1 MPSIKLLDKDTINK
15 IAAGEVIERPASVVK
30 ELLENAIDSGASLIT
45 LEIKDGGTSLIR
57 VTDNGCGIS
66 KDDIKCAFLRHA
78 TSKIKSSD
86 DLSSVLS
93 LGFRGEALASI
104 AAVSRTELITKT
116 TATITGV
123 RYAIEGGEELC
134 FEDIG
139 APDGTTIIV
148 RDLFYNTPARKKFLK
163 SASTEGSH
171 VAELIE
177 KLSLSHPEISIR
189 FINNN
194 QTKFQTSGNN
204 SLRDIIYN
212 IYGKEIAAGLIP
224 INEDGG
230 LVKLSGYIGRPEVS
244 RGNRNLEISFING
257 RYIKSNIIYK
267 AIENGYGNH
276 MMQHQFPLAILSYE
290 INTELVDVNVHP
302 TKQEVRFSDSSYIYD
317 FTLKAIE
324 NALNSTLLVKNISL
338 DNAKDKT
345 AEDSK
350 TKERAPEPFEISRNI
365 LKNEGNGE
373 HEHEQGE
380 NHAGNFKEALPDIS
394 NISYDTLGKAKAITI
409 NEQLSLADE
418 YIKPDNVPSFTIIGQ
433 VFNTYW
439 IVQMGSSMYI
449 IDQHAAHEK
458 VLYERY
464 IKLIKGSSVEAQFI
478 NPPIVLTLTDSEL
491 NLTLSYK
498 DKLKRLGFEIDEF
511 GDREIVVRTIP
522 LMLPSINKE
531 ELLKEMIGGLSEDTG
546 LSSDISLLEDRVAT
560 MACKAAVKGGSRLS
574 YKEIV
579 NLIDEMLRLDNPFNC
594 PHGRP
599 TIIEITK
606 AELERKFKRI
616 L

>member
-1 MPSIKLLDKDTINK
+1 MSVIKLLDKDTINK

-30 ELLENAIDSGASLIT
+30 ELLENAIDSGATQIT
-45 LEIKDGGTSLIR
+45 LEIKDGGISLIR
-57 VTDNGCGIS
+57 VTDNGCGIA

-78 TSKIKSSD
+78 TSKIRSSE
-86 DLSSVLS
+86 DLLSVLS

-116 TATITGV
+116 TDTITGV
-123 RYAIEGGEELC
+123 RYAIEGGEEIA

-139 APDGTTIIV
+139 APNGTTIII

-212 IYGKEIAAGLIP
+212 IYGKEIANSLLP
-224 INEDGG
+224 INEEGS
-230 LVKLSGYIGRPEVS
+230 LLKLSGYIGKPEIS
-244 RGNRNLEISFING
+244 RGNRNLEICFING

-276 MMQHQFPLAILSYE
+276 MMQHQFPLAILSYD

-302 TKQEVRFSDSSYIYD
+302 TKQEVRFSDSNYIYD

-324 NALNSTLLVKNISL
+324 KTLANSLLVKNISL
-338 DNAKDKT
+338 DNAAKAKIVVSS
-345 AEDSK
+345 ELSR
-350 TKERAPEPFEISRNI
+350 ERSPEPFEVSRNI
-365 LKNEGNGE
+365 IKNESDTE
-373 HEHEQGE
+373 KD
-380 NHAGNFKEALPDIS
+380 FKKTEDINS
-394 NISYDTLGKAKAITI
+394 KPRSDIKYDTENKPDNITI
-409 NEQLSLADE
+409 KEQLSLADE
-418 YIKPDNVPSFTIIGQ
+418 YIKPDKSQNFTIIGQ

-439 IVQMGSSMYI
+439 IVQYNNSMYI

-464 IKLIKGSSVEAQFI
+464 IKLIKNSTVNAQYI
-478 NPPIVLTLTDSEL
+478 NPPIVLSLTDSEL
-491 NLTLSYK
+491 NLTLNFK
-498 DKLKRLGFEIDEF
+498 NEFKALGFEIDEF
-511 GDREIVVRTIP
+511 GDREIVVRSIP
-522 LMLPSINKE
+522 LILPSINKE
-531 ELLKEMIGGLSEDTG
+531 ELLKEMIGELSEDTG
-546 LSSDISLLEDRVAT
+546 LSSDMSLLQDRVAT

-579 NLIDEMLRLDNPFNC
+579 NLIDEMLNLDNPFNC

>member
-45 LEIKDGGTSLIR
+45 LEIKDGGISLIR

-78 TSKIKSSD
+78 TSKIKSLD

-212 IYGKEIAAGLIP
+212 IYGKEIAACLIP
-224 INEDGG
+224 INEDGS

-267 AIENGYGNH
+267 AIESGYGNH

-373 HEHEQGE
+373 HEHEQGK
-380 NHAGNFKEALPDIS
+380 NHAENFKEALPDIS

-418 YIKPDNVPSFTIIGQ
+418 YIKPDNVPSFIIIGQ

-498 DKLKRLGFEIDEF
+498 DELKRLGFEIDEF

-606 AELERKFKRI
+606 SELERKFKRI

>member
-1 MPSIKLLDKDTINK
+1 MSVIKLLDKDTINK

-30 ELLENAIDSGASLIT
+30 ELLENAIDSGATQIT
-45 LEIKDGGTSLIR
+45 LEIKDGGISLIR
-57 VTDNGCGIS
+57 VTDNGCGIA

-78 TSKIKSSD
+78 TSKIRSSE

-116 TATITGV
+116 TDTITGV
-123 RYAIEGGEELC
+123 RYAIEGGEEIA

-139 APDGTTIIV
+139 APNGTTIII

-163 SASTEGSH
+163 AASTEGSH

-177 KLSLSHPEISIR
+177 KLSFSHPEISIR

-212 IYGKEIAAGLIP
+212 IYGKEIASSLLP
-224 INEDGG
+224 INEEGS
-230 LVKLSGYIGRPEVS
+230 LLKLSGYIGKPEIS
-244 RGNRNLEISFING
+244 RGNRNLEICFING

-276 MMQHQFPLAILSYE
+276 MMQHQFPLAILSYD

-302 TKQEVRFSDSSYIYD
+302 TKQEVRFSDSNYIYD

-324 NALNSTLLVKNISL
+324 KTLANSLLVKNISL
-338 DNAKDKT
+338 DNAAKAKIVVSS
-345 AEDSK
+345 ELSR
-350 TKERAPEPFEISRNI
+350 ERSPEPFEVSRNI
-365 LKNEGNGE
+365 IKNESDTE
-373 HEHEQGE
+373 KD
-380 NHAGNFKEALPDIS
+380 FKKTEDINS
-394 NISYDTLGKAKAITI
+394 KPRSDIKYDTENKPDNITI
-409 NEQLSLADE
+409 KEQLSLADE
-418 YIKPDNVPSFTIIGQ
+418 YIKPDKSQNFTIIGQ

-439 IVQMGSSMYI
+439 IVQYNNSMYI

-464 IKLIKGSSVEAQFI
+464 IKLIKNSTVNSQYI
-478 NPPIVLTLTDSEL
+478 NPPIVLSLTDSEL
-491 NLTLSYK
+491 NLTLNFK
-498 DKLKRLGFEIDEF
+498 NEFKALGFEIDEF
-511 GDREIVVRTIP
+511 GDREIVVRSIP
-522 LMLPSINKE
+522 LILPSINKE
-531 ELLKEMIGGLSEDTG
+531 ELLKEMIGELSEDTG
-546 LSSDISLLEDRVAT
+546 LSSDISLLQDRVAT

-579 NLIDEMLRLDNPFNC
+579 NLIDEMLNLDNPFNC

>member
-78 TSKIKSSD
+78 TSKIESLD

-116 TATITGV
+116 TDTITGV

-148 RDLFYNTPARKKFLK
+148 RDLFYNTPVRKKFLK

-224 INEDGG
+224 INEDGS

-380 NHAGNFKEALPDIS
+380 NHAENFKEALPDIS

-439 IVQMGSSMYI
+439 IVQIDSSMYI

-498 DKLKRLGFEIDEF
+498 DELKRLGFEIDEF

-606 AELERKFKRI
+606 SELERKFKRI

>member
-78 TSKIKSSD
+78 TSKIESLD

-116 TATITGV
+116 TDTITGV

-212 IYGKEIAAGLIP
+212 IYGKEIAASLIP

-373 HEHEQGE
+373 HKHEQGE
-380 NHAGNFKEALPDIS
+380 NHAENFKEALPDIS

-498 DKLKRLGFEIDEF
+498 DELNRLGFEIDEF

-606 AELERKFKRI
+606 SELERKFKRI

>member
-1 MPSIKLLDKDTINK
+1 MSVIKLLDKDTINK

-30 ELLENAIDSGASLIT
+30 ELLENAIDSGATQIT
-45 LEIKDGGTSLIR
+45 LEIKDGGISLIR
-57 VTDNGCGIS
+57 VTDNGCGIA

-78 TSKIKSSD
+78 TSKIRSSE
-86 DLSSVLS
+86 DLLSVLS

-116 TATITGV
+116 TDTITGV
-123 RYAIEGGEELC
+123 RYAIEGGEEIA

-139 APDGTTIIV
+139 APNGTTIII

-212 IYGKEIAAGLIP
+212 IYGKEIASSLLP
-224 INEDGG
+224 INEEGS
-230 LVKLSGYIGRPEVS
+230 LLKLSGYIGKPEIS
-244 RGNRNLEISFING
+244 RGNRNLEICFING

-276 MMQHQFPLAILSYE
+276 MMQHQFPLAILSYD

-302 TKQEVRFSDSSYIYD
+302 TKQEVRFSDSNYIYD

-324 NALNSTLLVKNISL
+324 KTLANSLLVKNISL
-338 DNAKDKT
+338 DNAAKAKIVVSS
-345 AEDSK
+345 ELSR
-350 TKERAPEPFEISRNI
+350 ERSPEPFEVSRNI
-365 LKNEGNGE
+365 IKNESDTE
-373 HEHEQGE
+373 KD
-380 NHAGNFKEALPDIS
+380 FKKTEDINS
-394 NISYDTLGKAKAITI
+394 KPRLDIKYDTENKPDNITI
-409 NEQLSLADE
+409 KEQLSLADE
-418 YIKPDNVPSFTIIGQ
+418 YIKPDKSQNFTIIGQ

-439 IVQMGSSMYI
+439 IVQYNNSMYI

-464 IKLIKGSSVEAQFI
+464 IKLIKNSTVNSQYI
-478 NPPIVLTLTDSEL
+478 NPPIVLSLTDSEL
-491 NLTLSYK
+491 NLTLNFK
-498 DKLKRLGFEIDEF
+498 NEFKALGFEIDEF
-511 GDREIVVRTIP
+511 GDREIVVRSIP
-522 LMLPSINKE
+522 LILPSINKE
-531 ELLKEMIGGLSEDTG
+531 ELLKEMIGELSEDTG
-546 LSSDISLLEDRVAT
+546 LSSDMSHLQDRVAT

-574 YKEIV
+574 NKEIV
-579 NLIDEMLRLDNPFNC
+579 NLIDEMLNLDNPFNC

>member
-1 MPSIKLLDKDTINK
+1 MSVIKLLDKDTINK

-30 ELLENAIDSGASLIT
+30 ELLENAIDSGATQIT
-45 LEIKDGGTSLIR
+45 LEIKDGGISLIR
-57 VTDNGCGIS
+57 VTDNGCGIA

-78 TSKIKSSD
+78 TSKIRSSE

-116 TATITGV
+116 TDTITGV
-123 RYAIEGGEELC
+123 RYAIEGGEEIA

-139 APDGTTIIV
+139 APNGTTIII

-204 SLRDIIYN
+204 SLKDIIYN
-212 IYGKEIAAGLIP
+212 IYGKEIASSLLS
-224 INEDGG
+224 INEEGS
-230 LVKLSGYIGRPEVS
+230 LLKLRGYIGKPEIS
-244 RGNRNLEISFING
+244 RGNRNLEICFING

-276 MMQHQFPLAILSYE
+276 MMQHQFPLAILSYD

-302 TKQEVRFSDSSYIYD
+302 TKQEVRFSDSNYIYD

-324 NALNSTLLVKNISL
+324 KTLANSLLVKNISL
-338 DNAKDKT
+338 DNSVKAKIVVSS
-345 AEDSK
+345 ELSR
-350 TKERAPEPFEISRNI
+350 ERSPEPFEVSRNI
-365 LKNEGNGE
+365 IKNESDTE
-373 HEHEQGE
+373 KD
-380 NHAGNFKEALPDIS
+380 FKKTEDINS
-394 NISYDTLGKAKAITI
+394 KPRSDIKYDTKNKPDNITI
-409 NEQLSLADE
+409 KEQLSLADE
-418 YIKPDNVPSFTIIGQ
+418 YIKPDKVPSFTIVGQ

-439 IVQMGSSMYI
+439 IVQYNNSMYI

-464 IKLIKGSSVEAQFI
+464 IKLIKNSTVNSQYI
-478 NPPIVLTLTDSEL
+478 NPPIVLSLTDSEL
-491 NLTLSYK
+491 NLTLNFRNEFK
-498 DKLKRLGFEIDEF
+498 ALGFEIDEF
-511 GDREIVVRTIP
+511 GDREIVVRSIP
-522 LMLPSINKE
+522 LILPSINKE
-531 ELLKEMIGGLSEDTG
+531 ELLKEMIGELSEDTG
-546 LSSDISLLEDRVAT
+546 LSSDMSLLQDRVAT

-579 NLIDEMLRLDNPFNC
+579 NLIDEMLSLDNPFNC

-599 TIIEITK
+599 TIIEITE

>member
-1 MPSIKLLDKDTINK
+1 MSVIKLLDKDTINK

-30 ELLENAIDSGASLIT
+30 ELLENAIDSGATQIT
-45 LEIKDGGTSLIR
+45 LEIKDGGISLIR
-57 VTDNGCGIS
+57 VTDNGCGIA

-78 TSKIKSSD
+78 TSKIRSSE

-116 TATITGV
+116 TDTITGV
-123 RYAIEGGEELC
+123 RYAIDGGEEIA

-139 APDGTTIIV
+139 APNGTTIII

-177 KLSLSHPEISIR
+177 KLSFSHPEISIR

-212 IYGKEIAAGLIP
+212 IYGKEIASSLLS
-224 INEDGG
+224 INEEGS
-230 LVKLSGYIGRPEVS
+230 LLKLSGYIGKPEIS
-244 RGNRNLEISFING
+244 RGNRNLEICFING

-276 MMQHQFPLAILSYE
+276 MMQHQFPLAILSYD

-302 TKQEVRFSDSSYIYD
+302 TKQEVRFSDSNYIYD

-324 NALNSTLLVKNISL
+324 KTLANSLLVKNISL
-338 DNAKDKT
+338 DNATKAKIVVSS
-345 AEDSK
+345 ELS
-350 TKERAPEPFEISRNI
+350 KERSPEPFEVSRNI
-365 LKNEGNGE
+365 IR
-373 HEHEQGE
+373 HEHEAYLD
-380 NHAGNFKEALPDIS
+380 NAATTNSNSRSDIK
-394 NISYDTLGKAKAITI
+394 YDTENKPDNITI
-409 NEQLSLADE
+409 KEQLSLADE
-418 YIKPDNVPSFTIIGQ
+418 YIKPDKSQNFTIIGQ

-439 IVQMGSSMYI
+439 IVQYNNSMYI

-464 IKLIKGSSVEAQFI
+464 IKLIKNSTVNSQYI
-478 NPPIVLTLTDSEL
+478 NPPIVLSLTDSEL
-491 NLTLSYK
+491 NLTLNFK
-498 DKLKRLGFEIDEF
+498 NEFKALGFEIDEF
-511 GDREIVVRTIP
+511 GDREIVVRSIP
-522 LMLPSINKE
+522 LILPSINKE
-531 ELLKEMIGGLSEDTG
+531 ELLKEMIGELSEDTG
-546 LSSDISLLEDRVAT
+546 LSSDISLLQDRVAT

-579 NLIDEMLRLDNPFNC
+579 NLIDEMLSLDNPFNC

>member
-1 MPSIKLLDKDTINK
+1 MSVIKLLDKDTINK

-30 ELLENAIDSGASLIT
+30 ELLENAIDSGATQIT
-45 LEIKDGGTSLIR
+45 LEIKDGGISLIR
-57 VTDNGCGIS
+57 VTDNGCGIA

-78 TSKIKSSD
+78 TSKIRSSE

-116 TATITGV
+116 TDTITGV
-123 RYAIEGGEELC
+123 RYAIEGGEEIA

-139 APDGTTIIV
+139 APNGTTIII

-177 KLSLSHPEISIR
+177 KLSFSHPEISIR

-212 IYGKEIAAGLIP
+212 IYGKEIANSLLP
-224 INEDGG
+224 INEEGS
-230 LVKLSGYIGRPEVS
+230 LLKLSGYIGKPEIS
-244 RGNRNLEISFING
+244 RGNRNLEICFING

-276 MMQHQFPLAILSYE
+276 MMQHQFPLAILSYD

-302 TKQEVRFSDSSYIYD
+302 TKQEVRFSDSNYIYD
-317 FTLKAIE
+317 STLKAIE
-324 NALNSTLLVKNISL
+324 KTLANSLLVKNISL
-338 DNAKDKT
+338 DNSVKAKIVVSS
-345 AEDSK
+345 ELSR
-350 TKERAPEPFEISRNI
+350 ERSPEPFEVSRNI
-365 LKNEGNGE
+365 IKNESDTE
-373 HEHEQGE
+373 KD
-380 NHAGNFKEALPDIS
+380 FKKTEDINS
-394 NISYDTLGKAKAITI
+394 KPRSDIKYDTENKPDNITI
-409 NEQLSLADE
+409 KEQLSLADE
-418 YIKPDNVPSFTIIGQ
+418 YIKPDKSQNFTIIGQ

-439 IVQMGSSMYI
+439 IVQYNNSMYI

-464 IKLIKGSSVEAQFI
+464 IKLIKNSTVNAQYI
-478 NPPIVLTLTDSEL
+478 NPPIVLSLTDSEL
-491 NLTLSYK
+491 NLTLNFK
-498 DKLKRLGFEIDEF
+498 NEFKALGFEIDEF
-511 GDREIVVRTIP
+511 GDREIVVRSIP
-522 LMLPSINKE
+522 LILPSINKE
-531 ELLKEMIGGLSEDTG
+531 ELLKEMIGELSEDTG
-546 LSSDISLLEDRVAT
+546 LSSDISLLQDRVAT

-579 NLIDEMLRLDNPFNC
+579 NLIDEMLSLDNPFNC

>member
-1 MPSIKLLDKDTINK
+1 MSVIKLLDKDTINK

-30 ELLENAIDSGASLIT
+30 ELLENAIDSGATQIT
-45 LEIKDGGTSLIR
+45 LEIKDGGISLIR
-57 VTDNGCGIS
+57 VTDNGCGIA

-78 TSKIKSSD
+78 TSKIRSSE

-116 TATITGV
+116 TDTITGV
-123 RYAIEGGEELC
+123 RYAIEGGEEIA

-139 APDGTTIIV
+139 APNGTTIII

-212 IYGKEIAAGLIP
+212 IYGKEIASSLLS
-224 INEDGG
+224 INEEGS
-230 LVKLSGYIGRPEVS
+230 LLKLSGYIGKPEIS
-244 RGNRNLEISFING
+244 RGNRNLEICFING

-276 MMQHQFPLAILSYE
+276 MMQHQFPLAILSYD

-302 TKQEVRFSDSSYIYD
+302 TKQEVRFSDSNYIYD

-324 NALNSTLLVKNISL
+324 KTLANSLLVKNISL
-338 DNAKDKT
+338 DNAAKAKIVVSS
-345 AEDSK
+345 ELSR
-350 TKERAPEPFEISRNI
+350 ERSPEPFEVSRNI
-365 LKNEGNGE
+365 IR
-373 HEHEQGE
+373 HEHEAYLD
-380 NHAGNFKEALPDIS
+380 NAATTNSNSRSDIK
-394 NISYDTLGKAKAITI
+394 YDTENKPDNITI
-409 NEQLSLADE
+409 KEQLSLADE
-418 YIKPDNVPSFTIIGQ
+418 YIKPDKSQNFTIIGQ

-439 IVQMGSSMYI
+439 IVQYNNSMYI

-464 IKLIKGSSVEAQFI
+464 IKLIKNSTVNSQYI
-478 NPPIVLTLTDSEL
+478 NPPIVLSLTDSEL
-491 NLTLSYK
+491 NLTLNFRNEFK
-498 DKLKRLGFEIDEF
+498 ALGFEIDEF
-511 GDREIVVRTIP
+511 GDREIVVRSIP
-522 LMLPSINKE
+522 LILPSINKE
-531 ELLKEMIGGLSEDTG
+531 ELLKEMIGELSEDTG
-546 LSSDISLLEDRVAT
+546 LSSDISLLQDRVAT

-574 YKEIV
+574 YKEIA
-579 NLIDEMLRLDNPFNC
+579 NLIDEMLSLDNPFNC